1 MNSKLVKLLASVCA
15 VLLLVIFAE
24 WVYAKLAQQELLA
37 STTIAAATKKPPV
50 EMPKVE
56 LTKQPEEYYDQ
67 MVARPLFIK
76 GRRPVDEPKPEN
88 TQALSVATVFDW
100 ELTGVYTKNKSLS
113 ALFSRSKTKVPKDNY
128 RKIAVDAYLD
138 GWKLIEIHKDR
149 VILMQGGN
157 QKELLLRKP
166 KPKQTPQPKAP
177 INPAAPVLQPAP
189 TPVPEPES
197 ESESEP
203 IPDPEIPP
211 SEFPEE
217 PFENPLDEQ
226 QF

>member
-37 STTIAAATKKPPV
+37 STTIAARKKPPV

-56 LTKQPEEYYDQ
+56 LTEQPEEYYDQ

-76 GRRPVDEPKPEN
+76 GRRPVDEPKPED

-138 GWKLIEIHKDR
+138 GWKLVEIHKDR

-166 KPKQTPQPKAP
+166 KPKQMSQPKAP
-177 INPAAPVLQPAP
+177 VNPAAPVLQPVP
-189 TPVPEPES
+189 TPTPESEPEPEQ
-197 ESESEP
+197 

-211 SEFPEE
+211 PEFPEE